1 MVASHLDEGLV
12 ELEAG
17 GGEGIEVGSVH
28 GRGGDKR
35 PINLVVGYSVPGT
48 PHCTFSF
55 VFVLYPIFIEV
66 FADLKKRLFHFD
78 LSVTA

>member
-1 MVASHLDEGLV
+1 MVASHLDKGLV

-35 PINLVVGYSVPGT
+35 PINLVVGYSVPELEN
-48 PHCTFSF
+48 
-55 VFVLYPIFIEV
+55 V
-66 FADLKKRLFHFD
+66 ADMVD
-78 LSVTA
+78 LSV

>member
-28 GRGGDKR
+28 GRRGDKR
-35 PINLVVGYSVPGT
+35 PINLVVGV
-48 PHCTFSF
+48 
-55 VFVLYPIFIEV
+55 
-66 FADLKKRLFHFD
+66 
-78 LSVTA
+78 